1 VSTANFTPAGLSS
14 FASQVGSAI
23 GAYQTDGSN
32 AFFQEAT
39 SQLVNLPTVSDLE
52 QGYNKLAG
60 SAIEAMPQANYQ
72 AVAHAVG
79 TVSDRMNSWRIGD
92 NLIATTKNPLAMMT
106 GFVSF
111 NTALAP
117 QIATDALP
125 AGAQNRPSDQSYSND
140 ARTWA
145 TPFASTSN
153 SNNLDYWVY
162 GQSLGIE
169 KESSNRKFIGGAAL
183 TVSQSNYT
191 YSSSTTPSTPGSA
204 TNYGASFY
212 FGARHE
218 SAYLTAIG
226 YLGGSTGSFTRQLQ
240 VMDFNTSTGVNVDSN
255 IMSARVEAGYNLL
268 PNPEGKRALQV
279 TPFVAIAPTQIR
291 QNGTKE
297 SFGDLGAGFNYGSN
311 TNTALPVSL
320 GMEVSG
326 DLQLGNKELLRSFLR
341 MSWVHDLKSS
351 STMAGAYNPSSGP
364 TIYSNGSPS
373 MGDMFVIKGGA
384 KYYLG
389 NKISAYA
396 TVDLE
401 LGNDA
406 DSFRGIGGSLGA
418 MYSW

>member
-1 VSTANFTPAGLSS
+1 
-14 FASQVGSAI
+14 
-23 GAYQTDGSN
+23 
-32 AFFQEAT
+32 
-39 SQLVNLPTVSDLE
+39 
-52 QGYNKLAG
+52 
-60 SAIEAMPQANYQ
+60 
-72 AVAHAVG
+72 
-79 TVSDRMNSWRIGD
+79 
-92 NLIATTKNPLAMMT
+92 
-106 GFVSF
+106 
-111 NTALAP
+111 
-117 QIATDALP
+117 
-125 AGAQNRPSDQSYSND
+125 
-140 ARTWA
+140 
-145 TPFASTSN
+145 
-153 SNNLDYWVY
+153 
-162 GQSLGIE
+162 
-169 KESSNRKFIGGAAL
+169 
-183 TVSQSNYT
+183 
-191 YSSSTTPSTPGSA
+191 
-204 TNYGASFY
+204 
-212 FGARHE
+212 
-218 SAYLTAIG
+218 
-226 YLGGSTGSFTRQLQ
+226 
-240 VMDFNTSTGVNVDSN
+240 MDFNTSTGVSVHSN
-255 IMSARVEAGYNLL
+255 ILSARVEAGYNLL